1 MHKRQTQFAG
11 LTKIK
16 PPTMTSAPAGNN
28 NNKNN
33 NTCGTPPR
41 AGAPPPPSGVRIVF
55 VIRGAAAPTA
65 ANDLEQQRAAFI
77 TDMRAAMARFHERLR
92 RQPSAA
98 QAADHRA
105 ATRAAAC
112 AALARHAQAS
122 VVARQRLV
130 NLLTEQPQSQ
140 QQGDDSQPMSPALQE
155 GIMRLQERILAAVEL
170 RLRRNAS
177 DN

>member
-1 MHKRQTQFAG
+1 
-11 LTKIK
+11 
-16 PPTMTSAPAGNN
+16 MTSAPAGNN
-28 NNKNN
+28 NNNNN
-33 NTCGTPPR
+33 NTGGTPPR
-41 AGAPPPPSGVRIVF
+41 AGAPPIPRGVRIIF
-55 VIRGAAAPTA
+55 VVRGEAAPTA
-65 ANDLEQQRAAFI
+65 ADALEQQRAAFI
-77 TDMRAAMARFHERLR
+77 ADVRAAMARMQERLR

-105 ATRAAAC
+105 ATRAAAR

-130 NLLTEQPQSQ
+130 SLLAEQPQQ
-140 QQGDDSQPMSPALQE
+140 QQGDNDAQPMSPELQE

-170 RLRRNAS
+170 RLRRDAS